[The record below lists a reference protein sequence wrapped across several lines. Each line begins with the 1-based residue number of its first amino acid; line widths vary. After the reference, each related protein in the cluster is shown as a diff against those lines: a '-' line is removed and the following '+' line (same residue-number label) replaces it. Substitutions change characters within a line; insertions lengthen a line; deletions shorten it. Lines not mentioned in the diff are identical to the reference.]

1 MKRMN
6 KVIYL
11 ILIGFSILSCG
22 KDDVPTV
29 LHFYDSYYPIE
40 TGIYVDYYVQEIS
53 HDVASSVPHDTS
65 TYYMRTLIEDT
76 VIDNQGRIAY
86 KYIRLTRLEVDD
98 DWQVS
103 DVWTTINNNHKI
115 ELIEENR
122 RKVKLIL
129 PPTTYDVWDAN
140 IYNSLSE
147 MNCFYE
153 DIHEPFSM
161 NSINFDSSLT
171 VQQEDVLNLV
181 EYKKKYEVYANHVG
195 LVKKQFK
202 DLVISNFDTLNITSG
217 KELTLNCIGFGIQ

>member
-6 KVIYL
+6 KVVYIIFL
-11 ILIGFSILSCG
+11 GLTILSCG
-22 KDDVPTV
+22 KDEAPPA
-29 LHFYDSYYPIE
+29 LKFYDSYFPIE
-40 TGIYVDYYVQEIS
+40 TGVYVDYYVQEIS
-53 HDVASSVPHDTS
+53 HDAASSVPHDTS
-65 TYYMRTLIEDT
+65 TYYLRTLIEDT

-86 KYIRLTRLEVDD
+86 KYIRLTRLNLND
-98 DWQVS
+98 DWQIS
-103 DVWTTINNNHKI
+103 DVWTTINNNHKV

-140 IYNSLSE
+140 IFNSLSE
-147 MNCFYE
+147 MNCYYE
-153 DIHEPFSM
+153 GIHEPLSI
-161 NSINFDSSLT
+161 NSINFDSCLT

-181 EYKKKYEVYANHVG
+181 EFKKKYEVYANHVG

-217 KELTLNCIGFGIQ
+217 EELTLNCIGFGIQ